1 MQALKM
7 TNLDYMDFIISKLSA
22 DEQAKV
28 RAAIKDV
35 EDTCA
40 KHHDDVAAIAV
51 SYVVTKY
58 KAKHEAES

>member
-7 TNLDYMDFIISKLSA
+7 TTLDYMDFIISKLSA

-35 EDTCA
+35 EDACA
-40 KHHDDVAAIAV
+40 KHHEAVAAMAAA
-51 SYVVTKY
+51 YVVTKY
-58 KAKHEAES
+58 ETQS